1 MPEVRTKQITVRKSA
16 VNFGAETFRGI
27 KFRITSNAEE
37 RVEFRL
43 IEDLPDDIRISDI
56 GLNPDYHAD
65 KWDNYPEQN
74 RLVFKDQ
81 IDPGEQITTLWG
93 IRSSSPNDLQSLLT
107 EPTIEVT
114 PPSEPGD
121 HYPPGSI
128 PDDEPDTPEAE
139 SLDTFWENAGQEEDP
154 TIEEKLEQ
162 SWEFVSDSPVQR
174 DQERV
179 TTQVVSEIQS
189 GAVSDEELDELREAL
204 FPETPESHRIRIRWL
219 QSQVSELMAYAQE
232 FENIIDEQGSPR
244 ELIEEFND
252 KLRSIEGRLD
262 ELESEQPEVEEFHA
276 NVRERIAV
284 LESRLEG
291 VEGTGEAVHRLQYQ
305 MEDLEPDELT
315 EHVVELDAELASVR
329 DDLIDLKE
337 EFEELDTWRSQLA
350 ELVGSLGESPK

>member
-27 KFRITSNAEE
+27 KFRITSKADE

-81 IDPGEQITTLWG
+81 IDSGEQITTLWG

-107 EPTIEVT
+107 EPTIEIT
-114 PPSEPGD
+114 TPSEPVDPYQRESG
-121 HYPPGSI
+121 PA
-128 PDDEPDTPEAE
+128 DEPDTSQTD
-139 SLDTFWENAGQEEDP
+139 SLDTFWENAGQEEEP
-154 TIEEKLEQ
+154 SIEEKLEQ
-162 SWEFVSDSPVQR
+162 SWEFVSDSPVQGE
-174 DQERV
+174 QERL
-179 TTQVVSEIQS
+179 TAQLLSEIQS
-189 GAVSDEELDELREAL
+189 GEVTDEELAKLREAL
-204 FPETPESHRIRIRWL
+204 FPETSESDRIRIRWL
-219 QSQVSELMAYAQE
+219 QSQVSDLMAYAQE

-244 ELIEEFND
+244 ELIEEFNHQ
-252 KLRSIEGRLD
+252 LRSIEGRVD
-262 ELESEQPEVEEFHA
+262 ELESEHPEVEEFRA

-291 VEGTGEAVHRLQYQ
+291 VEGAEEAIHRLQYQ
-305 MEDLEPDELT
+305 MEDLDPDELT
-315 EHVVELDAELASVR
+315 DDVAELDAELASVR
-329 DDLIDLKE
+329 DDLNELQE
-337 EFEELDTWRSQLA
+337 EFEELNTWRSQLA
-350 ELVGSLGESPK
+350 ELVGTLGESPE